1 MKVPVAKRYMLIIEA
16 ILLAVLL
23 AIVIAPLALPNDSI
37 GGLDGSIGSLDHGED
52 LDDVPWPQRAIYL
65 LGDIN
70 CHQQDDRSFDL
81 NGNQMPFCARDLGL
95 LAGAV
100 LGLAAFVLLGRK
112 VPWTWFLV
120 LLVPM
125 ALDGVV
131 QAITDYESSNIVRLF
146 TGAIAGLAAGYGAGT
161 LIDDFFERPD
171 EGKGPGQ
178 Q

>member
-70 CHQQDDRSFDL
+70 CHQQADRSFDL